1 MTDMLMKNIATW
13 RNHKLVKRTY
23 TRLKE
28 IYMELSELTEPNFC
42 QNASAN
48 LAFFTCDFTNTI
60 FYAFLMIHKLT
71 PQRW

>member
-28 IYMELSELTEPNFC
+28 IYMELSELTEPTFC

-48 LAFFTCDFTNTI
+48 LAFFT
-60 FYAFLMIHKLT
+60 L
-71 PQRW
+71 